1 MGKNDNYNILIQ
13 EICILIWNNIITLL
27 HNNLRS
33 HIYNTLKIMYNIL
46 KNMNSPLLKL
56 RYEISI
62 ELSKSEDSN
71 NAIPVAK
78 ELLKYNIDNIDYG
91 SLDFEIEYGN
101 SSSGGSSNITSTT
114 TAATSTTTTSTST
127 TVFEGPTPSAQKG
140 LSTLTT
146 SLLPF
151 DRNRQFD
158 TFTLPYYNILHIKSL
173 VYSTPIDIEGQ
184 VLLWLK
190 QAENSK
196 NKGFIEE
203 NTKKSLF
210 LMFDIINYYYPN
222 IYTTSSSNNNQNAVS
237 EESKLDTT
245 NTTNTTT
252 AMLTNPNTL
261 VTRNSTGNKDYNLYL
276 SNKGQVAIPSVEF
289 THILTLLQNRINI
302 TSTTNTSS
310 SSDIVLKYTVFTPT
324 IQLHYTIM
332 YNILKFG
339 HLLNNINIVQNVAL
353 FLLQAQWDPSDK
365 FVVELINIQVRN
377 NSFFSF
383 YYFYC

>member
-1 MGKNDNYNILIQ
+1 
-13 EICILIWNNIITLL
+13 
-27 HNNLRS
+27 
-33 HIYNTLKIMYNIL
+33 MYNIL

-62 ELSKSEDSN
+62 ELSKCEDSN
-71 NAIPVAK
+71 NAVPVAK
-78 ELLKYNIDNIDYG
+78 ELLKYNMDNIDYG
-91 SLDFEIEYGN
+91 GLDFEIEYGN
-101 SSSGGSSNITSTT
+101 SSSGNSSNITT
-114 TAATSTTTTSTST
+114 TAITSTTTTSTT
-127 TVFEGPTPSAQKG
+127 ATVFEGPTPSAHTG

-158 TFTLPYYNILHIKSL
+158 IFTLPYYNILHIKSL
-173 VYSTPIDIEGQ
+173 VYSTPTDIEGQ

-196 NKGFIEE
+196 NKGFTEE

-210 LMFDIINYYYPN
+210 LMFDVINYYYPT
-222 IYTTSSSNNNQNAVS
+222 IYTISSTSSGSINNQNTVS
-237 EESKLDTT
+237 EESKLDT
-245 NTTNTTT
+245 NNTTT
-252 AMLTNPNTL
+252 TMLTNPNTL
-261 VTRNSTGNKDYNLYL
+261 VTKNSTGNKDYNLYL
-276 SNKGQVAIPSVEF
+276 TSKGQVAIPSVEF
-289 THILTLLQNRINI
+289 THIVTLLQNRINS
-302 TSTTNTSS
+302 TSTTNTTS
-310 SSDIVLKYTVFTPT
+310 SSDSAPKYTVFTPT

-353 FLLQAQWDPSDK
+353 FLLQAQWDPTDK

-383 YYFYC
+383 YYFYY

>member
-1 MGKNDNYNILIQ
+1 
-13 EICILIWNNIITLL
+13 
-27 HNNLRS
+27 
-33 HIYNTLKIMYNIL
+33 MYNIL

-62 ELSKSEDSN
+62 ELSKCEDSN
-71 NAIPVAK
+71 NAVPVAK
-78 ELLKYNIDNIDYG
+78 ELLKFNMDYIDYG
-91 SLDFEIEYGN
+91 SLDYEIEYGN
-101 SSSGGSSNITSTT
+101 SSSSSSSSSSSGDSGNGSGNTTSNSSSTAAAAGGNKNTT
-114 TAATSTTTTSTST
+114 TATTSTTTTCTT
-127 TVFEGPTPSAQKG
+127 ATVFEGPTPSAHTG

-158 TFTLPYYNILHIKSL
+158 IFTLPYYNILHIKSL

-222 IYTTSSSNNNQNAVS
+222 IYTSTTSSSSGSNNNQNTIS

-245 NTTNTTT
+245 NTTNTT

-261 VTRNSTGNKDYNLYL
+261 VTKNSTGNKDYNLYL
-276 SNKGQVAIPSVEF
+276 SSKGQVAIPSVEF
-289 THILTLLQNRINI
+289 THIVTLLQNRIN
-302 TSTTNTSS
+302 STTTTTTSN
-310 SSDIVLKYTVFTPT
+310 SDSAPKYTVFTPT

-383 YYFYC
+383 YYYYY